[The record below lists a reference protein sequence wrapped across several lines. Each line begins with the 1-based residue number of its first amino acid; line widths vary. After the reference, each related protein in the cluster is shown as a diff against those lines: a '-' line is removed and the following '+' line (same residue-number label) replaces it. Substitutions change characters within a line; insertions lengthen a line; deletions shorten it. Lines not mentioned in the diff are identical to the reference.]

1 LGTTRERMVRE
12 ICEALEAITIQTPLL
27 LILEDLHWVDPST
40 VDVVSALARRRF
52 SARLVFVGTYRRS
65 EILTLGNPLRH
76 LTQDLLVRRL
86 CDEITVEALGRS
98 EIAEYLARVFPGHR
112 FPSDLSELI
121 RRQSGGNAL
130 FMTTLVEDLV
140 ARSVI
145 VQREGQWILSKS
157 TEEIRTR

>member
-1 LGTTRERMVRE
+1 
-12 ICEALEAITIQTPLL
+12 
-27 LILEDLHWVDPST
+27 
-40 VDVVSALARRRF
+40 

-65 EILTLGNPLRH
+65 EILALGNPLRH

-157 TEEIRTR
+157 TEEIRTRIPATLGQMLRLQLEQLGEDDRAVLTSGSVVGELFS